1 MNPTIEQANLAVE
14 ATDRKSRSAKRASE
28 IEELEEPLEVEDEA
42 EVESEEDT
50 TPLPFEIK
58 IKDRRSIPN
67 VNLLGWKFAQ
77 ELEPNQFRISRCVW

>member
-1 MNPTIEQANLAVE
+1 M
-14 ATDRKSRSAKRASE
+14 
-28 IEELEEPLEVEDEA
+28 EVEDEA
-42 EVESEEDT
+42 EVESEKDT
-50 TPLPFEIK
+50 TSLPFEIK